1 MALSYI
7 EETQVKDHLSYLKG
21 TNDILTL
28 SFQKFA
34 FVSVTGSNDFYL
46 FDNFYSYITGDK
58 LTFVN
63 LTMTNSCR

>member
-34 FVSVTGSNDFYL
+34 FVSVTGSNDF
-46 FDNFYSYITGDK
+46 
-58 LTFVN
+58 
-63 LTMTNSCR
+63 